1 MFYVEIIDKVKD
13 GLPSDAMIS
22 EVCFEGSDIVLY
34 TKNKKMFKSNGDFIK
49 KLVKK
54 LKKRIEL
61 RPDASIRKDI
71 ENAKEI
77 IEEKVPE
84 EAGIEE
90 ITFQPG
96 FGKVIIEAHKPGLVI
111 GKGGSTLEELK
122 KETVWKPQ
130 VKIAPAISSDVV
142 DTVRKVLYQESE
154 WRKDF
159 LNDIGERIHS
169 KEVEEV
175 DWARITGLGG
185 CREVGRSSFVLQTPD
200 SRIMIDCGIKPGN
213 KHEYPYLQVPEG
225 DISSLDAVV
234 VSHPHLDHIG
244 FVPYLYEYGYEGPL
258 YLTAATRD
266 LMVLLCLDYLD
277 VAKREGNEVP
287 YSSKSVEKAV
297 KHSIAL
303 DYGQVSDITPDVGL
317 TLQNA
322 GHILGS
328 ALAHFHIGEG
338 DHNLVYS
345 GDLNFGES
353 KLFDKASTD
362 FQRVETLIT
371 ESTYGENDAIQ
382 PSRDD
387 AEKHLL
393 EYVNKTIDRGGKVII
408 PSFAVGRAQ
417 EIMCILDEEARNN
430 GLDAPVYLEGMM
442 WDATAIHTTYPED
455 LNDKIQHQIF
465 HKDHNPLTSDIFHR
479 VASNEEREEVINSPD
494 PAIVLSTSGM
504 LTGGPVME
512 YLKEFA
518 PDENNMLI
526 FVGYQAEGTMG
537 RRIQKGWDEIPVQ
550 REGKRKVVE
559 LNLEVGTV
567 DGLSGHS
574 DRNQIINFINAL
586 DSKPNKI
593 LTVHGDENSCI
604 QMARTLHNIFNRET
618 IPPKNLETIRLK

>member
-1 MFYVEIIDKVKD
+1 MKIIDEVKD
-13 GLPSDAMIS
+13 GLPSNAMIS

-34 TKNKKMFKSNGDFIK
+34 TKNKDMFKSNGNFIK

-61 RPDASIRKDI
+61 RPDPSIRKDI
-71 ENAKEI
+71 EIAKEK
-77 IEEKVPE
+77 IEEIVPE

-96 FGKVIIEAHKPGLVI
+96 FGKVIIEALKPGLVI
-111 GKGGSTLEELK
+111 GKRGSTLDKIK

-159 LNDIGERIHS
+159 LNDIGEKIHS
-169 KEVEEV
+169 EEIDKV
-175 DWARITGLGG
+175 DWARVSCLGG
-185 CREVGRSSFVLQTPD
+185 CREVGRSCFLLQTPH

-213 KHEYPYLQVPEG
+213 NHEYPYLQVPEG
-225 DISSLDAVV
+225 EIKSLDAVV

-244 FVPYLYEYGYEGPL
+244 FVPYLYEYGYDGPL
-258 YLTAATRD
+258 YLTPAARD

-277 VAKREGNEVP
+277 VAKREGNDVP

-297 KHSIAL
+297 KHSVAL
-303 DYGQVSDITPDVGL
+303 EYDQVSDITPDVGL
-317 TLQNA
+317 TFQNA

-328 ALAHFHIGEG
+328 ALVHLHIGEG
-338 DHNLVYS
+338 DHNLVYT
-345 GDLNFGES
+345 GDYNFGES
-353 KLFDKASTD
+353 KLFNKASTN
-362 FQRVETLIT
+362 FQRIETLIT

-382 PSRDD
+382 PSRKD
-387 AEKHLL
+387 AEKDLIN
-393 EYVNKTIDRGGKVII
+393 YVKKTVDRGGKVLI

-417 EIMCILDEEARNN
+417 DIMCILDEEARNN
-430 GLDAPVYLEGMM
+430 NLDVPVYLEGMM

-455 LNDKIQHQIF
+455 LNEKLQQQIF
-465 HKDHNPLTSDIFHR
+465 HKDHNPFTSDIFHR
-479 VASNEEREEVINSPD
+479 VGSGEERDEIINSPD
-494 PAIVLSTSGM
+494 PAVVMSTSGM

-512 YLKEFA
+512 YLKEFG
-518 PDENNMLI
+518 PDEDNSLI

-537 RRIQKGWDEIPVQ
+537 RRIQKGWDEIPVE
-550 REGKRKVVE
+550 RGGKRKRVE
-559 LNLEVGTV
+559 LNLEVNTV

-574 DRNQIINFINAL
+574 DRNQLINFLNAL
-586 DSKPNKI
+586 NSKPNKV

-604 QMARTLHNIFNRET
+604 QMARTVHNIFNIET
-618 IPPKNLETIRLK
+618 IPIKNLETNRLK

>member
-1 MFYVEIIDKVKD
+1 MKIIDEVKD

-34 TKNKKMFKSNGDFIK
+34 TKNKDMFKRNGDFIK
-49 KLVKK
+49 RLVKK

-61 RPDASIRKDI
+61 RPDPSIRKD
-71 ENAKEI
+71 EETAKEK
-77 IEEKVPE
+77 IEDISPE

-90 ITFQPG
+90 MTFQPG
-96 FGKVIIEAHKPGLVI
+96 FGKVIIEALKPGLVI
-111 GKGGSTLEELK
+111 GKGGSTLDKIK
-122 KETVWKPQ
+122 KETMWKPQ

-154 WRKDF
+154 WRKEF

-169 KEVEEV
+169 KEVDEV
-175 DWARITGLGG
+175 DWARISCLGG
-185 CREVGRSSFVLQTPD
+185 CREVGRSSFMLQTPD

-213 KHEYPYLQVPEG
+213 THEYPYLQVPEG
-225 DISSLDAVV
+225 DISSIDAVV
-234 VSHPHLDHIG
+234 VSHPHLDHVG
-244 FVPYLYEYGYEGPL
+244 FIPYLYEYGYEGPL
-258 YLTAATRD
+258 YLTSAARD

-277 VAKREGNEVP
+277 VAKREGHDVP

-303 DYGQVSDITPDVGL
+303 DYDHVSDITPDVGL
-317 TLQNA
+317 TFQNA

-338 DHNLVYS
+338 DHNLVYT
-345 GDLNFGES
+345 GDYNFGES
-353 KLFDKASTD
+353 KLFNKASTN
-362 FQRVETLIT
+362 FQRIETMIT

-382 PSRDD
+382 PSREE
-387 AEKHLL
+387 AERKLL
-393 EYVNKTIDRGGKVII
+393 NCIKKTIDRGGKVLI

-417 EIMCILDEEARNN
+417 DIMCILDEEDRND
-430 GLDAPVYLEGMM
+430 GLDVPVYLEGMM

-455 LNDKIQHQIF
+455 LNKDLQHQIF
-465 HKDHNPLTSDIFHR
+465 HKDHNPFTSDIFQR
-479 VASNEEREEVINSPD
+479 VGSREEREEVISSPD
-494 PAIVLSTSGM
+494 PAVVMSTSGM

-518 PDENNMLI
+518 ADEKNMLL

-537 RRIQKGWDEIPVQ
+537 RRIQKGWDEIPVE
-550 REGKRKVVE
+550 REGKRKMVE
-559 LNLEVGTV
+559 LNLEVETV

-586 DSKPNKI
+586 ESKPNKI

-618 IPPKNLETIRLK
+618 IPPKNLETLRLK

>member
-1 MFYVEIIDKVKD
+1 MEIIEEVKE
-13 GLPSDAMIS
+13 GLPKNAMIS

-34 TKNKKMFKSNGDFIK
+34 TKNREMFQSNGDFIK

-61 RPDASIRKDI
+61 RPHSSIRKD
-71 ENAKEI
+71 EEAAKEK
-77 IEEKVPE
+77 IEELVPE

-96 FGKVIIEAHKPGLVI
+96 FGKVIIEALKPGLVI
-111 GKGGSTLEELK
+111 GKGGSTLDDIK
-122 KETVWKPQ
+122 KKTVWKPQ
-130 VKIAPAISSDVV
+130 VKIAPAISSDIV

-154 WRKDF
+154 WRKEF
-159 LNDIGERIHS
+159 LNDIGKRIHS
-169 KEVEEV
+169 KDVDEV
-175 DWARITGLGG
+175 DWARVSCLGG
-185 CREVGRSSFVLQTPD
+185 CKEVGRSSFVLQTSE
-200 SRIMIDCGIKPGN
+200 SRVMIDCGIKPSN
-213 KHEYPYLQVPEG
+213 DHEYPYIQVPEG
-225 DISSLDAVV
+225 NINTLDAVV

-244 FVPYLYEYGYEGPL
+244 FVPYLYEYGYKGPL
-258 YLTAATRD
+258 YLTSAARD

-303 DYGQVSDITPDVGL
+303 EYGQVSDITPDIGL

-328 ALAHFHIGEG
+328 SLAHFHIGEG
-338 DHNLVYS
+338 DHNLVYT
-345 GDLNFGES
+345 GDYNFGES

-382 PSRDD
+382 PSRKD
-387 AEKHLL
+387 AENKLL
-393 EYVNKTIDRGGKVII
+393 EYVNKTVDRGGKVLI

-417 EIMCILDEEARNN
+417 EIMCILDEESRKN
-430 GLDAPVYLEGMM
+430 GLDVPVYLEGML

-465 HKDHNPLTSDIFHR
+465 HKDHNPFTSDIFHR
-479 VASNEEREEVINSPD
+479 IGSNEEREEVFKSSD

-512 YLKEFA
+512 YLKKFA
-518 PDENNMLI
+518 PDEENMLI
-526 FVGYQAEGTMG
+526 FVGYQAEGTTG
-537 RRIQKGWDEIPVQ
+537 RRIQKGWDEIPM
-550 REGKRKVVE
+550 EIDGKRKTVE

-567 DGLSGHS
+567 EGLSGHS
-574 DRNQIINFINAL
+574 DRNQLINFVNAL

-593 LTVHGDENSCI
+593 LTVHGDENSCV
-604 QMARTLHNIFNRET
+604 QLARTLHNIFNRET
-618 IPPKNLETIRLK
+618 IPIENLETTRLK